1 MQKTIL
7 IVEDNELNQ
16 RLFAELLEEAG
27 YATLSAGEGL
37 DALALAKQHG
47 PDLILMDIQLPAI
60 SGLEVTRWMKDDPAL
75 KHIPVIAITA
85 YAMPGDEERIK
96 AGGCEAYIPK
106 PISIDVFLNTIARYV
121 GDASDAI

>member
-7 IVEDNELNQ
+7 IVEDNPLNQ

-27 YATLSAGEGL
+27 YTTLSAGEGL
-37 DALALAKQHG
+37 DAFALAKAHT

-60 SGLEVTRWMKDDPAL
+60 SGLEVTRWLKDDPAL

-106 PISIDVFLNTIARYV
+106 PISIEMFLETIGRY
-121 GDASDAI
+121 IR

>member
-7 IVEDNELNQ
+7 IVEDNALNQ
-16 RLFAELLEEAG
+16 QLFAELLEDAG

-37 DALALAKQHG
+37 DAFNLAKQHR

-60 SGLEVTRWMKDDPAL
+60 SGLEVTRWLKDDPDL
-75 KHIPVIAITA
+75 RHIPVIAITA
-85 YAMPGDEERIK
+85 YAMPGDQERMK

-106 PISIDVFLNTIARYV
+106 PISTTNFLQTIARFV
-121 GDASDAI
+121 DQG

>member
-7 IVEDNELNQ
+7 IVEDNALNQ
-16 RLFAELLEEAG
+16 QLFAELLEDAG

-37 DALALAKQHG
+37 DAFNLAKQHR

-60 SGLEVTRWMKDDPAL
+60 SGLEVTRWLKDDPDL
-75 KHIPVIAITA
+75 RHIPVIAITA
-85 YAMPGDEERIK
+85 YAMPGDQERMK

-106 PISIDVFLNTIARYV
+106 PISTTNFLQTIARFV
-121 GDASDAI
+121 GQG